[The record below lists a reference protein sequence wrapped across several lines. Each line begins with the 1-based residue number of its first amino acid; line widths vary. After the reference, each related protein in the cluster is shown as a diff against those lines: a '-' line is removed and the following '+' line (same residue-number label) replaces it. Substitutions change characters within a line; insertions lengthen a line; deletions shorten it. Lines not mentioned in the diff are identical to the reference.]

1 MESLVKGFK
10 ENKAFRFTSLLV
22 VLLLAITFLA
32 PVIAP
37 YDPLSAVMKDANQ
50 APSAAHL
57 FGTDKL
63 GRDVLSRILYGASY
77 SLTSVIALVAC
88 IFVVGTTMGII
99 SGYFGGIVDIVIMR
113 IADMM
118 ISFPGVILAIAIA
131 GIMGGSLINAMIAL
145 TAVTWTKYAR
155 LSRSMVLKIKRR
167 EFVDAAVVS
176 GGSAAHILWVH
187 ILPNILPLMVIT
199 AAADIGAMM
208 MELAG
213 LSFLGFGSQPPA
225 PEWGLMLNEG
235 LSHRAGINQRLIA
248 LLFCDGDGR
257 IGWPVV
263 SRIIEPLA
271 TYILREK
278 SRPCNGTLHPI
289 AIGGCRGLIY
299 LFKFGCDPDLVG
311 RKRRFNDRSRR
322 RVPERRAMRLD
333 V

>member
-131 GIMGGSLINAMIAL
+131 GIMGGSLVNAMIASRSN
-145 TAVTWTKYAR
+145 VVNSSMR
-155 LSRSMVLKIKRR
+155 LSYPAVPQRTSSGSTSFQTFSRSWSSPRLLI
-167 EFVDAAVVS
+167 
-176 GGSAAHILWVH
+176 SA
-187 ILPNILPLMVIT
+187 P
-199 AAADIGAMM
+199 
-208 MELAG
+208 
-213 LSFLGFGSQPPA
+213 
-225 PEWGLMLNEG
+225 
-235 LSHRAGINQRLIA
+235 
-248 LLFCDGDGR
+248 
-257 IGWPVV
+257 
-263 SRIIEPLA
+263 
-271 TYILREK
+271 
-278 SRPCNGTLHPI
+278 
-289 AIGGCRGLIY
+289 
-299 LFKFGCDPDLVG
+299 
-311 RKRRFNDRSRR
+311 
-322 RVPERRAMRLD
+322 
-333 V
+333 

>member
-131 GIMGGSLINAMIAL
+131 GIMGGSLVNAMIAL
-145 TAVTWTKYAR
+145 TAVTWTKYASPVPWFSRSSAVNSSMR
-155 LSRSMVLKIKRR
+155 LSYPAVPQRTSSGSTSFQIFSRSWSSPRLLI
-167 EFVDAAVVS
+167 
-176 GGSAAHILWVH
+176 SA
-187 ILPNILPLMVIT
+187 P
-199 AAADIGAMM
+199 
-208 MELAG
+208 
-213 LSFLGFGSQPPA
+213 
-225 PEWGLMLNEG
+225 
-235 LSHRAGINQRLIA
+235 
-248 LLFCDGDGR
+248 
-257 IGWPVV
+257 
-263 SRIIEPLA
+263 
-271 TYILREK
+271 
-278 SRPCNGTLHPI
+278 
-289 AIGGCRGLIY
+289 
-299 LFKFGCDPDLVG
+299 
-311 RKRRFNDRSRR
+311 
-322 RVPERRAMRLD
+322 
-333 V
+333 